1 VSAPAAPAAST
12 AGLIVL
18 LGCLMMLQPLS
29 TDMYLAS
36 LPGLTRTFATSAA
49 TVQLTLS
56 VFALAFGIMQLVT
69 GPLSDRFGRR
79 PVLLGGIGLYAA
91 ASVACALAPS
101 IEALIVGRLFQA
113 VGCCTTVVVARA
125 IVRDVFG
132 AEGSA
137 RALAQA
143 LTVLAFGPIVGPV
156 FGGVLEAVFGHRAVF
171 VVLAAFGGMLF
182 VVAAR
187 RLAETN
193 RERNPAATRPR
204 VLLANYAHIARA
216 PTFLAYALLGSATYA
231 GLFAF
236 ISASSFV
243 LIGVL
248 GLSVTMFGVVYAA
261 IIVGYLLGTL
271 LCQRLLARIG
281 LVRTAAVG
289 AYLAAA
295 GGAAMLAL
303 AWLGVHHWLAVA
315 LPQFVYMASH
325 GINFPCAVAGTVRP
339 FPRHAGA
346 AAGLF
351 GFLSMAIAALVGA
364 WIGASYDGTPLPLA
378 AAVATAGFVSLG
390 TVVLWIRPHLKEPT
404 LR

>member
-1 VSAPAAPAAST
+1 
-12 AGLIVL
+12 
-18 LGCLMMLQPLS
+18 MMLQPLS

-79 PVLLGGIGLYAA
+79 PVLLGGLGLFAA
-91 ASVACALAPS
+91 ASVACVLAPS
-101 IEALIVGRLFQA
+101 IEALIAARLFQA

-171 VVLAAFGGMLF
+171 VVLAACGGMLL
-182 VVAAR
+182 VVTAR

-193 RERNPAATRPR
+193 LERNPAATRPR

-248 GLSVTMFGVVYAA
+248 GLSVTLFGVVYAA
-261 IIVGYLLGTL
+261 IIVGYLAGTL
-271 LCQRLLARIG
+271 VCQRLLARVG
-281 LVRTAAVG
+281 LVRTATVG
-289 AYLAAA
+289 ACLAAA
-295 GGAAMLAL
+295 GGAAMLVL
-303 AWLGVHHWLAVA
+303 AALGVHHWLAVA
-315 LPQFVYMASH
+315 LPQFIYMASH
-325 GINFPCAVAGTVRP
+325 GINFPCAMAGTVRP

-378 AAVATAGFVSLG
+378 AAVAAAGFVSLG
-390 TVVLWIRPHLKEPT
+390 TVVLWIRPHLRNRTP
-404 LR
+404 R